1 MDRLG
6 LVAGMCKELYIAEHI
21 DQRAPKTSD
30 DWKASHGEAVVGMII
45 NRPGLTDQFHH
56 MFSQF
61 FADKPLNK
69 LIREGIESEQLN
81 DKVIERTLDE
91 LFEADVSKAY
101 FELAIKAPGFI
112 SPSTKPIRH
121 QQSPSEKKTLTR
133 RIQKKS
139 LKESEKLDKLR
150 EKPFQCKADAIE
162 APSDSGKKHPCIARL
177 SQISS

>member
-1 MDRLG
+1 MPL
-6 LVAGMCKELYIAEHI
+6 CSILYSGHGSPRISRWECAKNCI
-21 DQRAPKTSD
+21 LLNTLTSVPPKTSD

-112 SPSTKPIRH
+112 SPSTKPIR
-121 QQSPSEKKTLTR
+121 EENTDKAYTKKVS
-133 RIQKKS
+133 K
-139 LKESEKLDKLR
+139 R
-150 EKPFQCKADAIE
+150 E
-162 APSDSGKKHPCIARL
+162 
-177 SQISS
+177 